1 MVLKQTAERGCVCP
15 IPGGV
20 QDQVGWG
27 PGQSDLVLDLEVGS
41 PACGRGVGM
50 W

>member
-1 MVLKQTAERGCVCP
+1 MKPADLPARFE
-15 IPGGV
+15 GV

-27 PGQSDLVLDLEVGS
+27 PGLPGPVPDLEVDG
-41 PACGRGVGM
+41 PACGRGVGS